1 MLKNTIA
8 REYHR
13 QSVGMY
19 LLIGL
24 AAFSFLKGEEHV
36 QLATL
41 FMSRAEL
48 LAIIVIAWGLHVLKT
63 SLFFVKLMQQPS
75 YEFLFDVAL
84 FPENKKWLELL
95 KMQISLN
102 IVFLS
107 YAIFMLFIGIQQGQW
122 LSVSI
127 LVVVNFVYIL
137 LPVLLKNKLLHHP
150 ASFNRKNAIFSISLP
165 KIALAKWLF
174 FPVFLLKKEP
184 VYLLLQKLFAAVMIT
199 GIAYAYPSDDF
210 DERLL
215 KLGLFLVA
223 SGYFTLTQHFQSFY
237 ENNMLFSRNLPI
249 SVGSVFGGYIMN
261 GIIFTLPELFL
272 FISYLPEDVSLFV
285 ILDTYFYVLA
295 AAVFWQV
302 AAFWID
308 MQNANM
314 NTFLFVGHAVLVIV
328 LMFKVPLAILAVLLF
343 FISFWQLRKHYCNFE
358 AVNN

>member
-1 MLKNTIA
+1 MLKNSIA

-24 AAFSFLKGEEHV
+24 AAFGFLRGEEHT

-41 FMSRAEL
+41 FMNRVEL
-48 LAIIVIAWGLHVLKT
+48 LAIVSIAWGLHVLKT
-63 SLFFVKLMQQPS
+63 SLFFVKMMQQPS

-84 FPENKKWLELL
+84 FPENKKWSELL

-122 LSVSI
+122 LSVGI
-127 LVVVNFVYIL
+127 LVVVNLLYIV
-137 LPVLLKNKLLHHP
+137 LPVLWKSGLLQHP
-150 ASFNRKNAIFSISLP
+150 ASFNRKNALFSISLP

-184 VYLLLQKLFAAVMIT
+184 VYLLLQKLFAAVIIAS
-199 GIAYAYPSDDF
+199 IAYAYPRDDF

-237 ENNMLFSRNLPI
+237 QNNMLFSRNLPI
-249 SVGSVFGGYIMN
+249 SIRSIFMSYIVN
-261 GIIFTLPELFL
+261 AVVFTLPELFL
-272 FISYLPEDVSLFV
+272 FVSYLPENVSLFV

-302 AAFWID
+302 AVFWID
-308 MQNANM
+308 MQNANTS
-314 NTFLFVGHAVLVIV
+314 TFLFVGQMVLVVV
-328 LMFKVPLAILAVLLF
+328 LMFKVPLALVAILLL
-343 FISFWQLRKHYCNFE
+343 FISFWQLRKHYYNFE
-358 AVNN
+358 AVEI